1 MRNIQSLNA
10 HFMVIGVLNIN
21 FRLHGISS
29 LKAKRK
35 ISNCLKQK
43 LKNKFNMAVAEV
55 GSEDSLEHL
64 ELGLITLANEK
75 IRVEEVLGKSLAMIE
90 AISTEDIMDVKTDI
104 FRV

>member
-1 MRNIQSLNA
+1 
-10 HFMVIGVLNIN
+10 MVIGVLSIN

-35 ISNCLKQK
+35 ISNSLKQK

-90 AISTEDIMDVKTDI
+90 AISTDDIMDVKTDI